1 MRGWA
6 HGVAC
11 GRGFGPVLALW
22 SLCCLLSLSSSD
34 WASRTP
40 GRPSEAEICTAYI
53 AGVMMVTISARC
65 EVADRERWTQAVR
78 LVRLE
83 CAPAVWSMAWANC
96 RFRPRGRIGAILTT
110 LQGGID
116 HSRSASRWSKLPE
129 PFMPAEALGRTLRP
143 AIGNARLWP
152 DRARS
157 QEISVASSDGT
168 ADGRYRNITYNVT
181 RGVWNAVDGS
191 QPMKSRRMVAE
202 CAPHLDHLVPGPVP
216 GPHEGPNRLIFFIF
230 SCFLAA

>member
-1 MRGWA
+1 MAR
-6 HGVAC
+6 
-11 GRGFGPVLALW
+11 FSLSGP
-22 SLCCLLSLSSSD
+22 CCLLSLSSSD

-96 RFRPRGRIGAILTT
+96 RFRPRGRIGAIPTT
-110 LQGGID
+110 LLGGID

-168 ADGRYRNITYNVT
+168 TDGRYRNITYERRLERRTCRWLPADEIATNGGRVRT
-181 RGVWNAVDGS
+181 PFGPPR
-191 QPMKSRRMVAE
+191 SRACSRA
-202 CAPHLDHLVPGPVP
+202 
-216 GPHEGPNRLIFFIF
+216 
-230 SCFLAA
+230 S